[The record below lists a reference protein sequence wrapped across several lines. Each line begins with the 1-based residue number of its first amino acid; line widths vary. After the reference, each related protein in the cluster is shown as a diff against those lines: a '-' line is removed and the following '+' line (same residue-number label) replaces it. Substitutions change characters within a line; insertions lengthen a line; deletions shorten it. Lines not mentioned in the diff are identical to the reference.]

1 MIKIYITVFICFPF
15 LFSCQNNELVELK
28 TKIKQLENKN
38 KKLSD
43 SLNNIEKMNLAN
55 SMIIGVPNEINSK
68 VNEES
73 EIKFGLFRVGKFRKS
88 NIYLAD
94 KEFNK
99 KELLEENYDQAL
111 YNYSYTPKSITDNRV
126 RLIFEYKFEDE
137 TYELQGNISL
147 NVVE

>member
-1 MIKIYITVFICFPF
+1 
-15 LFSCQNNELVELK
+15 LVELK

-55 SMIIGVPNEINSK
+55 SMIIGVPNEVNSK

>member
-1 MIKIYITVFICFPF
+1 MIRIYIIILICLPT
-15 LFSCQNNELVELK
+15 LFSCQNNEWVELK
-28 TKIKQLENKN
+28 SKIEQLENQN

-43 SLNNIEKMNLAN
+43 SLKNIEKMNLAK
-55 SMIIGVPNEINSK
+55 SMIIGIPNEIDSK

-73 EIKFGLFRVGKFRKS
+73 EIKFGLLRVGKFRKS
-88 NIYLAD
+88 DIYLAD

-99 KELLEENYDQAL
+99 KELLEENYEQAI

-126 RLIFEYKFEDE
+126 RLIFEYEFDHE
-137 TYELQGNISL
+137 TYQLQGDISI

>member
-68 VNEES
+68 VNKES

-99 KELLEENYDQAL
+99 KDLLEENYDQAL

>member
-1 MIKIYITVFICFPF
+1 MIKIYITVFIFFPF

-99 KELLEENYDQAL
+99 KELLEEKYDQAL

>member
-1 MIKIYITVFICFPF
+1 M
-15 LFSCQNNELVELK
+15 VELK

>member
-1 MIKIYITVFICFPF
+1 MIRIYIVIFICFPF

-28 TKIKQLENKN
+28 TKIKQLKYQN
-38 KKLSD
+38 KKLTD
-43 SLNNIEKMNLAN
+43 SLNNIEKINLDN
-55 SMIIGVPNEINSK
+55 SMIIGVPNEISSK

-94 KEFNK
+94 KDFNK
-99 KELLEENYDQAL
+99 TKLLEENYDQAL

-147 NVVE
+147 NIVE

>member
-88 NIYLAD
+88 DIYLAD